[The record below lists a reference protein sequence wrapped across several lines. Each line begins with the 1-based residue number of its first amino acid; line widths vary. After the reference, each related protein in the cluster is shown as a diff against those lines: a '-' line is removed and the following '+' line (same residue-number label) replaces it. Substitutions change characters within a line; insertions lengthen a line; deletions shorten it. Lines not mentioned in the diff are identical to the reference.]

1 MSGNLVSITLH
12 REPLDCPQCGRAWH
26 LKRGLCVACLLAC
39 GLDGEMHDGQ
49 TLDDELDQISG
60 KRDELIGRLQK
71 KYGYAREDAER
82 EVEAWSRDVGI

>member
-49 TLDDELDQISG
+49 TLDDELDQIHVSDADGRTVIIKSG
-60 KRDELIGRLQK
+60 KKSDTSCLKI
-71 KYGYAREDAER
+71 
-82 EVEAWSRDVGI
+82 S